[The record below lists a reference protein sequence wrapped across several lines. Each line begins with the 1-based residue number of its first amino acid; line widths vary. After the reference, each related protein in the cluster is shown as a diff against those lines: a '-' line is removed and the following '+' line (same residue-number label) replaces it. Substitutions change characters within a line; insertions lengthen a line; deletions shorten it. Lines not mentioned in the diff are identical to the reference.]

1 MKKKYPDIVN
11 NFEDIIYSIYKDR
24 ILILIIIVVCFLL
37 SIFLYNP
44 EKTYTAYIKIKKP
57 PSDLYIEYAFDNKK
71 FFLNYKENL
80 LSLDSL
86 ENFSN
91 STDKYDN
98 FKKYLKSKNINSRQF
113 FSTNF
118 FSNTSSKFG
127 NVKTNGKII
136 EDLYFLDF
144 PIESEIN
151 DFLNNY
157 VEYIKRETISDFKK
171 NQLEIY
177 KNTLKNLESNLQI
190 AKKVNYDNP
199 ILKINEK
206 FEIVAKDEDQ
216 FYLGQEILKIKI
228 QNLNKLM
235 QSLIN
240 EEFNFSITRDSALT
254 VKSVSAKNE
263 RFYILSLIYSFFLSL
278 IIIYIKNTIKK

>member
-1 MKKKYPDIVN
+1 MKKKYPDVIN

-24 ILILIIIVVCFLL
+24 ILILIIISVCFLL

-44 EKTYTAYIKIKKP
+44 EKTYTSYIKIKKP
-57 PSDLYIEYAFDNKK
+57 PSGLYIQYALDDKK
-71 FFLNYKENL
+71 IYTQYKENL
-80 LSLDSL
+80 LSIDIL
-86 ENFSN
+86 ENFTN
-91 STDKYDN
+91 STEKYDN
-98 FKKYLKSKNINSRQF
+98 FKKYLKSKNINSRQY
-113 FSTNF
+113 FSSNF
-118 FSNTSSKFG
+118 FSSSSSKFG

-136 EDLYFLDF
+136 DDLYYLDF
-144 PIESEIN
+144 PVESEIN

-157 VEYIKRETISDFKK
+157 IEYVKRETISEFKK

-177 KNTLKNLESNLQI
+177 KNTLKTLENNLKI
-190 AKKVNYDNP
+190 AKKINYENP

-206 FEIVAKDEDQ
+206 FEIIVKDENQ
-216 FYLGQEILKIKI
+216 FYLGEEILKLKI
-228 QNLNKLM
+228 IELNEMM

-240 EEFNFSITRDSALT
+240 EEFNFSIIRDSALSI
-254 VKSVSAKNE
+254 KSVSAKNE